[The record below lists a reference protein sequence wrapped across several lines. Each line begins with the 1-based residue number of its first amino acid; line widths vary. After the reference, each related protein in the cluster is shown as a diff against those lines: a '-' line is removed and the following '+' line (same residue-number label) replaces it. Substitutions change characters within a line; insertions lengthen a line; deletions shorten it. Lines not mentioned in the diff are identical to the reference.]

1 MAAKQEVEVPAG
13 TLKPAQAKLLNT
25 SLELEELWAE
35 KERDRGLCVEREERE
50 SRELL
55 AQLELGRVKAT
66 RGGAPFEPRFDV
78 RSALS
83 LMPMIS
89 EEEVDTFFE
98 AFEVVARE
106 CDLPEAQWS
115 LRVQSMLKG
124 KAKVAFAALDPR
136 QGLEYEALKKAVLTA
151 NGQNQVKFE
160 SKPINI
166 HSH

>member
-1 MAAKQEVEVPAG
+1 M
-13 TLKPAQAKLLNT
+13 
-25 SLELEELWAE
+25 
-35 KERDRGLCVEREERE
+35 
-50 SRELL
+50 
-55 AQLELGRVKAT
+55 
-66 RGGAPFEPRFDV
+66 
-78 RSALS
+78 
-83 LMPMIS
+83 
-89 EEEVDTFFE
+89 
-98 AFEVVARE
+98 ARE